1 MPFPGDRLSFD
12 SRTALRLLTKNP
24 GSLSF
29 FGGESLNFPVFLDRS
44 QGSSLAGSY
53 AS

>member
-24 GSLSF
+24 GSRCF
-29 FGGESLNFPVFLDRS
+29 FGGDSLNLPVFLDRS
-44 QGSSLAGSY
+44 QGSSLTGSY
-53 AS
+53 VS